1 MIHASALFAQLGALE
16 FPALILLAVFAGLI
30 LLGLIAL
37 WLTSTYIPNN
47 FVGVVEKL
55 WSKLGSVSEGS
66 IIALEG
72 EAGFQADLLRGGLHF
87 GLWRWQYRIHKVP
100 LVTIPQGKIG
110 YVYAR
115 DGEPLQPSQTLGRV
129 APSNNFQDAR
139 TFLLGNESAGRGQRG
154 RQRAILREGV
164 YAINPALFVVISEDA
179 VYRLPQHQGQELQ
192 RLVSWQKELSL
203 LDGFSPV
210 VVGAPLRTQQV
221 GTDLEVAPR
230 KKRSRQADDA
240 ELKVQCPGCRK
251 SFVVRAADTGEG
263 RSIKC
268 PECGQVVRIVG
279 TTIPEAVEPLDADGQ
294 LTVDT
299 IGIITVHDGPS
310 LVPGEIIAPAVGN
323 DANDANYHNNYQDP
337 EAFLRAGGRRGRQ
350 YVPLTDGTYFLNRW
364 FTTVEMVPKTVVPIG
379 YVGVVV
385 SYYGRVGRDTS
396 GEAFRHGERV
406 AEGERGVWERPLGP
420 GKYPFNTYAGQIVLV
435 PTTNF
440 VLHWITGRT
449 EAHRYDESLRSI
461 DLVTKDAYEP
471 LLPLSVVVHIDYQKA
486 PGVIQRFG
494 DVKKLITQTLDPM
507 LSAYFRDVA
516 HKKTMLELLHQRDEI
531 QKESREE
538 LRRKFREFDIECVDV
553 LIGKPDT
560 AEAGGKIETLLEQ
573 LRIRQLSI
581 EQLETYE
588 RQKTAA
594 ERLRTLNEA
603 QAQATMQ
610 TQLTNA
616 RVEAQI
622 AEQKGEA
629 DLARARKQAEQT
641 VVQADADLQ
650 RSRKFAEQTVVQ
662 ADAELQKS
670 RRQAEQ
676 TVLLAEAESKQRMLA
691 GRGEAQK
698 VMQIGLSEA
707 SVLLRKISSY
717 GDPRLYALALVAEHL
732 SHSAQPL
739 VPERVFSAG
748 TNGEAGQEKGMLGLL
763 INLLVAEKSGFQL
776 SGDTTDVSALKEFA
790 DRMTRD
796 AMTSIEKTDPDVMSV
811 RKGTNG
817 PAAPAKG

>member
-1 MIHASALFAQLGALE
+1 MTQLFALMAQAGPLDWMN
-16 FPALILLAVFAGLI
+16 PAWLILTAVVAVFVLA
-30 LLGLIAL
+30 LIAL
-37 WLTSTYIPNN
+37 WLTTTYIPNN
-47 FVGVVEKL
+47 YVGVVEKL
-55 WSKLGSVSEGS
+55 WSQRGSVTEGN

-72 EAGFQADLLRGGLHF
+72 EAGYQADLLRGGLHF
-87 GLWRWQYRIHKVP
+87 GLWRWQYRIHKVR
-100 LVTIPQGKIG
+100 LVTIPQGKVG

-129 APSNNFQDAR
+129 VPCNNFQDGRA
-139 TFLLGNESAGRGQRG
+139 FLLGSETTGRGQRG
-154 RQRAILREGV
+154 RQRTILREGV

-179 VYRLPQHQGQELQ
+179 VYRLPQQEGQELHT
-192 RLVSWQKELSL
+192 LVSWQKELARF
-203 LDGFSPV
+203 DGFSPV
-210 VVGAPLRTQQV
+210 VVGAPLRTFEPAE
-221 GTDLEVAPR
+221 DAEAPR
-230 KKRSRQADDA
+230 KRRPRAESRG
-240 ELKVQCPGCRK
+240 EVTIQCPGCGTRF
-251 SFVVRAADTGEG
+251 SVPASDSAGEP
-263 RSIKC
+263 RSTKC
-268 PECGQVVRIVG
+268 PNCGQVVRIIG
-279 TTIPEAVEPLDADGQ
+279 AAMPDAPSPLDVEAQ
-294 LTVDT
+294 LGVDT
-299 IGIITVHDGPS
+299 IGIVTVHDGPS
-310 LVPGEIIAPAVGN
+310 LSPGEIIAPAVGN
-323 DANDANYHNNYQDP
+323 DASDPNYHNNYQDP

-350 YVPLTDGTYFLNRW
+350 YVPLTDGTYFINRW
-364 FTTVEMVPKTVVPIG
+364 FATVEMIPKTVVPIG

-449 EAHRYDESLRSI
+449 ETHRYDESLRSI

-516 HKKTMLELLHQRDEI
+516 HKKTMLELLHLRDEI
-531 QKESREE
+531 QKEARDE

-573 LRIRQLSI
+573 LRMRQLSI

-594 ERLRTLNEA
+594 EKLRTLNEA

-610 TQLTNA
+610 TQLTNT

-622 AEQKGEA
+622 AESKGEA

-641 VVQADADLQ
+641 I
-650 RSRKFAEQTVVQ
+650 VQ
-662 ADAELQKS
+662 ADAELQRS

-676 TVLLAEAESKQRMLA
+676 TIVLAEAESRQRMLA

-698 VMQIGLSEA
+698 VMQVGLSEA

-717 GDPRLYALALVAEHL
+717 GDSRLYALALVAEHL
-732 SHSAQPL
+732 AHSSQPL

-748 TNGEAGQEKGMLGLL
+748 SNGDGSQGTGLLGVL
-763 INLLVAEKSGFQL
+763 INLLVAEKSGFQAA
-776 SGDTTDVSALKEFA
+776 GDSADLSALKEFA

-796 AMTSIEKTDPDVMSV
+796 AMTSIEKTEAEQVTAV
-811 RKGTNG
+811 RKGANG
-817 PAAPAKG
+817 PTAPPKG

>member
-1 MIHASALFAQLGALE
+1 MTRLLPLFAHTLFADTLLEHMSANPGLAAL
-16 FPALILLAVFAGLI
+16 AILAGL
-30 LLGLIAL
+30 LVLGLIAF
-37 WLTSTYIPNN
+37 WLTTCYIPNN
-47 FVGVVEKL
+47 YVGVVEKL
-55 WSKLGSVSEGS
+55 WSKSGSVGEGQ

-72 EAGFQADLLRGGLHF
+72 EAGYQADLLRGGLHF
-87 GLWRWQYRIHKVP
+87 GLWRWQYRIHRVR

-115 DGEPLQPSQTLGRV
+115 DGEPLQPGQTLARV
-129 APSNNFQDAR
+129 VPSNNFQDAHA
-139 TFLLGNESAGRGQRG
+139 FLSGSEATGRGQRG

-164 YAINPALFVVISEDA
+164 YAINPTLFVVISEDA
-179 VYRLPQHQGQELQ
+179 VYRLPHQEGQEMQ
-192 RLVSWQKELSL
+192 AIVNWQKELL
-203 LDGFSPV
+203 RIDGYSPV
-210 VVGAPLRTQQV
+210 VIGAAMRVTEEAEARPV
-221 GTDLEVAPR
+221 DEDEGEEGGKYR
-230 KKRSRQADDA
+230 KKRDKAASGQAH
-240 ELKVQCPGCRK
+240 E
-251 SFVVRAADTGEG
+251 
-263 RSIKC
+263 
-268 PECGQVVRIVG
+268 PEVPHTIDSLGIV
-279 TTIPEAVEPLDADGQ
+279 
-294 LTVDT
+294 
-299 IGIITVHDGPS
+299 TVHDGPS
-310 LVPGEIIAPAVGN
+310 LAPGEIIAPAVGN
-323 DANDANYHNNYQDP
+323 DANDPNYHNNYQDP

-350 YVPLTDGTYFLNRW
+350 YVPLTDGTYFINRW
-364 FTTVEMVPKTVVPIG
+364 FATVEMIPKTVVPIG

-385 SYYGRVGRDTS
+385 SYYGRIGRDTS
-396 GEAFRHGERV
+396 GETFRHGERV

-420 GKYPFNTYAGQIVLV
+420 GKYPFNSYAGQIVLV

-449 EAHRYDESLRSI
+449 EQHRYDESLRSI

-494 DVKKLITQTLDPM
+494 DIKKLITQTLDPM

-594 ERLRTLNEA
+594 EKLRTLNEA
-603 QAQATMQ
+603 QAQSTMQ

-641 VVQADADLQ
+641 VVQAEAELKRARLQ
-650 RSRKFAEQTVVQ
+650 AEQTVV
-662 ADAELQKS
+662 
-670 RRQAEQ
+670 
-676 TVLLAEAESKQRMLA
+676 LAEADAKQKMLA
-691 GRGEAQK
+691 GRGQAQN
-698 VMQIGLSEA
+698 VMQVGLSEA

-739 VPERVFSAG
+739 VPERLFSAG
-748 TNGEAGQEKGMLGLL
+748 TNGEAGQGTGLLGVL

-776 SGDTTDVSALKEFA
+776 TGDTSDLSALKDFA
-790 DRMTRD
+790 DRMTRE
-796 AMTSIEKTDPDVMSV
+796 AMTSIEKGDVAGA
-811 RKGTNG
+811 RRDANG
-817 PAAPAKG
+817 PATVPPKG